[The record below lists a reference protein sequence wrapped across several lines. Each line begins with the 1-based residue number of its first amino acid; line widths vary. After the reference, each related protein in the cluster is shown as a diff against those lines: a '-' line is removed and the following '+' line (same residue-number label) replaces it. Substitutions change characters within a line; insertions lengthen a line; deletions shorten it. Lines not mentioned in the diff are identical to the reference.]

1 VTLARHDR
9 CNTKSSVDYIAKR
22 NWRSGTLVAIKA
34 AAVAA
39 SFPIMARHA
48 RIQAYL
54 GVNVLGSCSSHRLV
68 EEVQELLS

>member
-39 SFPIMARHA
+39 SFPNYGHDTR
-48 RIQAYL
+48 
-54 GVNVLGSCSSHRLV
+54 GSRPISVSTCYSCNSHRLV
-68 EEVQELLS
+68 EEVKELLS